1 MQIVWHEGFLTCMVE
16 ADQHEN
22 PATAENEE
30 VSCLRGSRYFVSHL
44 DRCTGNVICPVNLQR
59 AISDVI
65 DPLIPC
71 DELLQCLAN
80 IK

>member
-1 MQIVWHEGFLTCMVE
+1 MGTLLPQGVHQCLAYKVQTILF
-16 ADQHEN
+16 
-22 PATAENEE
+22 P
-30 VSCLRGSRYFVSHL
+30 VSG
-44 DRCTGNVICPVNLQR
+44 TGNTIHPVNLQR